1 MSRRISFFID
11 GFNIY
16 HSLKPYDKA
25 SGRYLMHYN
34 KYLWLNFMALAKRFT
49 VKSDQLTE
57 IFYFT
62 ALAYWRQA
70 SAARHEV
77 FISALENEGVR
88 VIKGNFKEKDRFC
101 KFCGASYK
109 YHEEK
114 ETDVNIALHLLN
126 EAYQNTY
133 EKAIIVTTDTDL
145 VPAIKMAKRHF
156 PQKRFGVLFP
166 IDRWS
171 SELGS
176 ACDFWL
182 KIRKKDLKKCQFPEK
197 VHLPS
202 GIVLKRPATWV

>member
-16 HSLKPYDKA
+16 HSLKPYDT
-25 SGRYLMHYN
+25 SSRRYLMHYN

-49 VKSDQLTE
+49 VKKDQLAE
-57 IFYFT
+57 VFYFT
-62 ALAYWRQA
+62 ALAYWRPA
-70 SAARHEV
+70 AKARHEV

-88 VIKGNFKEKDRFC
+88 VVKGNFKEKDRFC

-133 EKAIIVTTDTDL
+133 DKAILVTTDTDL
-145 VPAIKMAKRHF
+145 VPAITMAKHHF
-156 PQKRFGVLFP
+156 PEKRFGVLFP

-171 SELGS
+171 SELSS

-182 KIRKKDLKKCQFPEK
+182 KIQKKDLKKCQFPEK
-197 VHLPS
+197 VHLPN
-202 GIVLKRPATWV
+202 GIILERPATWV